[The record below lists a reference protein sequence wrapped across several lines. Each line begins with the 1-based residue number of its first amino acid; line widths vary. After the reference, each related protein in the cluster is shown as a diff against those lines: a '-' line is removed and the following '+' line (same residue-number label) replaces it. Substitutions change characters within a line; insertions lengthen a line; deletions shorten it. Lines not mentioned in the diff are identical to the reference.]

1 MKYANPLP
9 AKLSRY
15 VDNPEDVRGGLWTSR
30 YDGAKVGV
38 GPRVKSIVSDLLS
51 WNEET
56 SLTPVHYI
64 VLHELMDSGFLI
76 PSDVEETE
84 RYFPI
89 ERQLRKSNPLFGA
102 RWATITQEFNEDCCV
117 VFGVPRDLG
126 STTSGAA
133 NGPKLLRQASKRH
146 AWRSGSFEDAFTIE
160 GANHPALS
168 IKLHDLGDLTLPR
181 TNVDDYLLSVE
192 QIVKSISHNAIPL
205 MLGGDHCFT
214 YAVIQALSSTR
225 SEPIH
230 LVQFDHHLDVD
241 FYGPFSES
249 GPRNLKP
256 LNHSNFISHIKA
268 ANPDIKIT
276 QIGVDHYQC
285 AEAGSSAQ
293 MLRHLDEIGQQFSN
307 LQLLSLKN
315 EEIIAEIDEAADV
328 YISFDVDVIDGS
340 QMSST
345 GNPAYFGVDY
355 GRMLS
360 IVRDLARSR
369 NVIGLDI
376 MEFGV
381 PDQFMSLGVRREADK
396 IALLMAEAI
405 SGIGHYRLNRVGL
418 IQSKFN
424 LHGVANGGLAP

>member
-1 MKYANPLP
+1 MKSANPLP

-15 VDNPEDVRGGLWTSR
+15 VDHPDDVRGDLWTSR

-38 GPRVKSIVSDLLS
+38 GPRVRSIVSDLLA

-76 PSDVEETE
+76 PADIEETE
-84 RYFPI
+84 RSFPI
-89 ERQLRKSNPLFGA
+89 ERQLRKSIPLFGA
-102 RWATITQEFNEDCCV
+102 KWATVTQTFNEDCWV
-117 VFGVPRDLG
+117 VFGVPSDLG

-146 AWRSGSFEDAFTIE
+146 AWRSGSFKDAFTVE
-160 GANHPALS
+160 GAEHPTLAME
-168 IKLHDLGDLTLPR
+168 IHDLGDLMLPR
-181 TNVDDYLLSVE
+181 ANIDDCLLSVE
-192 QIVKSISHNAIPL
+192 QIVRSLSHNAIPL

-214 YAVIQALSSTR
+214 YAVVRELSSTR
-225 SEPIH
+225 RRPIH

-268 ANPDIKIT
+268 VDPDIKIT

-285 AEAGSSAQ
+285 AEVGSSAH
-293 MLRHLDEIGQQFSN
+293 MRRHLSEVGRQFSN

-315 EEIIAEIDEAADV
+315 EEIIAEIDEAADL
-328 YISFDVDVIDGS
+328 YISFDVDVIDAS

-345 GNPAYFGVDY
+345 GNPAYFGVEY
-355 GRMLS
+355 GRILS

-381 PDQFMSLGVRREADK
+381 PDQFMSLGVQREADK
-396 IALLMAEAI
+396 VTLLMAEAI
-405 SGIGHYRLNRVGL
+405 SGTGHYRLNRAGL
-418 IQSKFN
+418 IQAKFD
-424 LHGVANGGLAP
+424 LHGVTNGRLDP